1 MSGPQAAANRR
12 PRLPAGCATSA
23 DGSRLAPERR
33 IDRGGAVLALTQS
46 FVSTDPA
53 RRGFKRS
60 AVVFATGR
68 SACGTGAAP
77 SAARLVPIA
86 SALVTAPDSSG
97 DPPVRRPFAAK
108 HSHKGWGW
116 GLSIFG
122 ACGLLGAVGSLTS
135 PAQPPPGV
143 TPPSA
148 SSPAVTIVFCLALL
162 ALGVYLLRGRG
173 VDPRLAERNAAAAQ
187 RQASVAAEGIEQA
200 TRALQMARGGGAT
213 VVAYRNLGET
223 IKRLYPQEAAAKFSE
238 VLTSIGFDS
247 RRLSSPHYGSV
258 AALNGGVVE
267 VYRGWVILGQEA
279 HDVDASTRGNVYID
293 GSVQV
298 SSVAVPHG
306 RKTKVVNQAHDTRTA
321 SLQLVSSAWAMSVP
335 IHPEHVGEAR
345 RMIAQ
350 LAARVEELKP
360 RAATAADISTM
371 IDVILNNSGQ
381 PAAEKLKQ
389 LSNLRYE
396 RLLTDAEFEA
406 AKTRIL
412 GI

>member
-1 MSGPQAAANRR
+1 M
-12 PRLPAGCATSA
+12 
-23 DGSRLAPERR
+23 
-33 IDRGGAVLALTQS
+33 
-46 FVSTDPA
+46 
-53 RRGFKRS
+53 
-60 AVVFATGR
+60 
-68 SACGTGAAP
+68 
-77 SAARLVPIA
+77 
-86 SALVTAPDSSG
+86 
-97 DPPVRRPFAAK
+97 
-108 HSHKGWGW
+108 
-116 GLSIFG
+116 
-122 ACGLLGAVGSLTS
+122 
-135 PAQPPPGV
+135 
-143 TPPSA
+143 
-148 SSPAVTIVFCLALL
+148 
-162 ALGVYLLRGRG
+162 
-173 VDPRLAERNAAAAQ
+173 DPRLAERNAAAAQ

-406 AKTRIL
+406 AKTQIL